1 MTLTDRKRTLFF
13 FSHPHHDLLSGVS
26 VVSDSYYPAFT
37 FSFSFFPIFVHCSSG
52 EPSEAPLS
60 LFSWDRQ
67 ENRQQ
72 ISSSPSPSS
81 FFQGDRVRVWGGGFS
96 GAMCCR
102 C

>member
-1 MTLTDRKRTLFF
+1 MTPTDRKRTLFF

-60 LFSWDRQ
+60 LFSWDKKTD
-67 ENRQQ
+67 NRY
-72 ISSSPSPSS
+72 PLLRLRLL